1 MKQYQAVW
9 KAEGTIPGWGL
20 LNLAPE
26 SLTYYELLIRTLAR
40 YFFVGYGTVISHSDQ
55 SQRADKKLNRSK
67 LKEMPR
73 SHRLP

>member
-1 MKQYQAVW
+1 MV
-9 KAEGTIPGWGL
+9 L

-26 SLTYYELLIRTLAR
+26 SLTYELLIRTLAR
-40 YFFVGYGTVISHSDQ
+40 YFFGYGAVISHSDQ

-73 SHRLP
+73 SHRLH